1 MELQF
6 DYLDLDTTER
16 LLKSFPG
23 YHDGFVRCQPGNLLM
38 PVFYQK
44 DCKNYSHFKIRS
56 DDIFVLSFPKSGTTW
71 TQEMV
76 WLIAN
81 DCDFIGAKTLLRE
94 RFPFL
99 EDRSLGTEES
109 LKSFEE
115 MKTEESNDIFLT
127 YNFIDELPS
136 PRFIKSHLPFANL
149 PSSLSET
156 CKVVYV
162 ARNPKDVAV
171 SWYYHHLL
179 DPIMKTSLDILEFL
193 EYFMRDEVLYSPYWV
208 NLIEAWNRR
217 HDPNFLFL
225 FYEDMKVVMALRM
238 IKRVIHS

>member
-99 EDRSLGTEES
+99 E
-109 LKSFEE
+109 
-115 MKTEESNDIFLT
+115 
-127 YNFIDELPS
+127 
-136 PRFIKSHLPFANL
+136 
-149 PSSLSET
+149 
-156 CKVVYV
+156 
-162 ARNPKDVAV
+162 
-171 SWYYHHLL
+171 
-179 DPIMKTSLDILEFL
+179 
-193 EYFMRDEVLYSPYWV
+193 
-208 NLIEAWNRR
+208 
-217 HDPNFLFL
+217 
-225 FYEDMKVVMALRM
+225 
-238 IKRVIHS
+238 

>member
-1 MELQF
+1 M
-6 DYLDLDTTER
+6 
-16 LLKSFPG
+16 
-23 YHDGFVRCQPGNLLM
+23 
-38 PVFYQK
+38 
-44 DCKNYSHFKIRS
+44 
-56 DDIFVLSFPKSGTTW
+56 DISN
-71 TQEMV
+71 
-76 WLIAN
+76 IY
-81 DCDFIGAKTLLRE
+81 R
-94 RFPFL
+94 
-99 EDRSLGTEES
+99 DRSLGTEES

-193 EYFMRDEVLYSPYWV
+193 EYFMRDEGNLYFNTNVFVLKSV
-208 NLIEAWNRR
+208 LITIILL
-217 HDPNFLFL
+217 P
-225 FYEDMKVVMALRM
+225 
-238 IKRVIHS
+238 